1 MFNVHTDCQL
11 CPLHQTARNPGLP
24 TRTLY
29 DGQPVIKRVA
39 LLFVGQ
45 SPGHQE
51 DMKGKSFVGYTGQ
64 LLEKLVRKARL
75 TDYADVYLA
84 NSCQC
89 KPPQG
94 ADESQANIR
103 ACLPYLQDDVVLL
116 GGMYEEVII
125 VALGAKAA
133 YSTTHLSSLGEAL
146 KKQGQK
152 STVFDGMVR
161 VFCTFHP
168 AILHPLREPGKI
180 FAVETHFSLI
190 LRYLQG
196 EFIPNEL
203 QIEPEVG
210 IDPPQSLPP
219 FATMDIETYGILEGK
234 EQTVFHP
241 IKSKEIDGI
250 PFEDQIV
257 TVSFGWRGGIGG
269 QLRTAQYVWS
279 EPTHRPK
286 IRLWFRR
293 ICEQKVVLVG
303 QNIKFDLLYLYL
315 SQDPELPYWISQ
327 RKLTLDDTLLVS
339 FLLYEQQPEKGLKEL
354 ATLFGIADYSEV
366 HVTGKSGN
374 AKSPWD
380 KDLHYY
386 NCLDTAATLVLY
398 EELLRRIKERYGLDS
413 PKLSKACAWTRN
425 MILWDTF
432 YLEATGSSFDV
443 AKLQTFHKEESIRC
457 KNLLTSAETDHGIK
471 LCGTGSDAPLRQLL
485 LDCLLEARL
494 MDDSR
499 VEWTGKT
506 KKISI
511 GVENVNL
518 ILEHIP
524 DGKNKQLI
532 AMFQD
537 YKERSK
543 LVSTY
548 TGPLLTDPQK
558 GIMAHTGN
566 VGMVYPTWYAIPMY
580 SERGGSSDAKSGGQI
595 QGRFSCKKPARQ
607 TEPHSI
613 RDCSCS
619 RWPGGKIVEYDV
631 NQDHLR
637 MAALLSGDPLLMEAY
652 TKEGESI
659 HTRTALTLFPNEN
672 PVGFKKREPVKYALG
687 KTLNFLVLFRGG
699 AEAFQSTARR
709 DAGIEVDIEFCDR
722 AIKTWYA
729 KHHVYKAWQD
739 EMIALAGRQGYL
751 VLPTGWSRTFGVGC
765 TAGKGGEICN
775 FLHQTP
781 CAQLMHSAQYR
792 AKARFMEAN
801 LRSVICLQIHDALF
815 VDTYPAEGE
824 QVDAIM
830 DDCMK
835 HPPLLDVFSRW
846 VGRTVPWDY
855 ERKENK

>member
-1 MFNVHTDCQL
+1 MFNAHTDCQL
-11 CPLHQTARNPGLP
+11 CSLHQTARNPGLP

-29 DGQPVIKRVA
+29 DGQPIVKNKA

-51 DMKGKSFVGYTGQ
+51 DMKGKSFIGYAGQ

-84 NSCQC
+84 NSCRC

-103 ACLPYLQDDVVLL
+103 ACLPYLQEDVALL
-116 GGMYEEVII
+116 GGMYEEVIV
-125 VALGAKAA
+125 VALGAKAS
-133 YSTTHLSSLGEAL
+133 YSTLHLSSLGEAL

-152 STVFDGMVR
+152 SDIFGSKDVR

-190 LRYLQG
+190 LRYLKG

-210 IDPPQSLPP
+210 IDPPQNLPP
-219 FATMDIETYGILEGK
+219 FVTMDIETYGILEDK

-241 IKSKEIDGI
+241 IKSKEIDRV

-257 TVSFGWRGGIGG
+257 TVAFGWREGIGG

-279 EPTHRPK
+279 EPLHKEK
-286 IRLWFRR
+286 IRKWF
-293 ICEQKVVLVG
+293 QKISTQGVVLVG

-315 SQDPELPYWISQ
+315 SQDPELPYWINQ

-386 NCLDTAATLVLY
+386 NCLDAAATLVLY
-398 EELLRRIKERYGLDS
+398 EELLLRIEERYGPHS
-413 PKLSKACAWTRN
+413 EKLSKTCSWTRN
-425 MILWDTF
+425 MVLWDTF

-443 AKLQTFHKEESIRC
+443 AKLQAIHKKEEGRC
-457 KNLLTSAETDHGIK
+457 DKIQSLVKEKYGIA
-471 LCGTGSDAPLRQLL
+471 LSGTGSDKPLRQLM
-485 LDCLLEARL
+485 LDCLKEANLLE
-494 MDDSR
+494 DSR

-506 KKISI
+506 KNISI
-511 GVENVNL
+511 GVENINL
-518 ILEHIP
+518 ARNNLPYGRNRKIISP
-524 DGKNKQLI
+524 
-532 AMFQD
+532 FQR
-537 YKERSK
+537 YKEKSK

-548 TGPLLTDPQK
+548 TGPLLTDPHK
-558 GIMAHTGN
+558 GMMAPTGN
-566 VGMVYPTWYAIPMY
+566 IGMVYPTWYAVPMY

-595 QGRFSCKKPARQ
+595 HGRFSCKKPARQ

-652 TKEGESI
+652 MKEGESI

-672 PVGFKKREPVKYALG
+672 PVGFKKREPTKYKLG
-687 KTLNFLVLFRGG
+687 KTLNFLVIFRGG
-699 AEAFQSTARR
+699 AKAFQSTARR
-709 DAGIEVDIEFCDR
+709 DEGIEVDIEFCDR

-751 VLPTGWSRTFGVGC
+751 VLPTGWSRTFGIGC
-765 TAGKGGEICN
+765 VEGKEGEICN

-781 CAQLMHSAQYR
+781 CAQLLHSAQYR

-824 QVDAIM
+824 RVDAIV

-846 VGRTVPWDY
+846 VGRTVPWAY
-855 ERKENK
+855 EKVEH